1 MNSSTIK
8 INEIFYSIQGEST
21 HAGRP
26 CIFIRTSGC
35 KLRCSWCD
43 TKYSYSEGQDYSFE
57 DLLLEIK
64 EYDCKLVE
72 LTGGEP
78 LEQEASFSLLNVLIQ
93 NGYEV
98 LLETGGHC
106 SLETVPKSV
115 KKIVDIKCPASLM
128 HKTVLWD
135 NLQYVTSDDELK
147 FVIQDRADFD
157 WALNK
162 IEEYQLKDKCC
173 LLFSAVFE
181 VLPRATLAQWICEE
195 APYARFQ
202 MQFHKIIWDS
212 NLRGV

>member
-1 MNSSTIK
+1 MK

-43 TKYSYSEGQDYSFE
+43 TKYSYSEGDEYTF
-57 DLLLEIK
+57 DALLDHIDQ
-64 EYDCKLVE
+64 YDCKLVE

-78 LEQEASFSLLNVLIQ
+78 LEQSSSYALLEVLLQ
-93 NGYEV
+93 RGYEV

-106 SLETVPKSV
+106 SLEKVPSGV

-135 NLQYVTSDDELK
+135 NLRYIDSNDELK

-157 WALNK
+157 WA
-162 IEEYQLKDKCC
+162 IEVIEKYSLKGKCC

-181 VLPRATLAQWICEE
+181 VLPRATLAKWICEE
-195 APYARFQ
+195 APFVRFQ
-202 MQFHKIIWDS
+202 MQFHKVIWDS